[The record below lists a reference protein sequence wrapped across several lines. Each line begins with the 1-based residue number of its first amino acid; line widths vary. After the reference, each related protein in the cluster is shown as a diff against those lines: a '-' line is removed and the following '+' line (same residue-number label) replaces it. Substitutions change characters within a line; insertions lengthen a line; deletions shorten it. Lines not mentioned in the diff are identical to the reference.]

1 VSYDI
6 AVWAGALP
14 HSDIDAAAQFVE
26 RMDASASADSQVNE
40 SIMKLVSKLTDRW
53 PEHSESSPWAI
64 SPLIGEARGDFIYIP
79 MTFSGAALG
88 VIAIANEA
96 ARLGL
101 ICFDPQDEVMLN

>member
-1 VSYDI
+1 MSYDI
-6 AVWAGALP
+6 AVWKGPLPQSDAEAASLFALHIDHLDSAGN
-14 HSDIDAAAQFVE
+14 DIA
-26 RMDASASADSQVNE
+26 E
-40 SIMKLVSKLTDRW
+40 SIHVLVSKLTDRW
-53 PEHSESSPWAI
+53 PEDSESSPWAT

-79 MTFSGAALG
+79 MTYSGAALG

>member
-14 HSDIDAAAQFVE
+14 QSDADAAAQFAE
-26 RMDASASADSQVNE
+26 RIDVPPPADLQVNE
-40 SIMKLVSKLTDRW
+40 SVQKLVSKLTVRW
-53 PEHSESSPWAI
+53 PEDSESSPWST

-79 MTFSGAALG
+79 MTFSGAAQG